1 MVENRWETS
10 PGLDG
15 GGLCIKAM
23 AKSCVSRADG
33 ASGWLDG
40 LGTIKLFG
48 A

>member
-1 MVENRWETS
+1 MVENQWETS

-23 AKSCVSRADG
+23 VKSCACRGDG
-33 ASGWLDG
+33 AGGWLDG
-40 LGTIKLFG
+40 LGTNKLFG